1 MLISDL
7 LFGWVPLFCFSI
19 PRASASFPA
28 PLIYNLL
35 PAGQAATP
43 RHGGGVGK
51 IGNTELEWNMVILAN
66 EEREDEERKARQ
78 KGQSSSMKTAEVRMV
93 GWMPK

>member
-1 MLISDL
+1 
-7 LFGWVPLFCFSI
+7 
-19 PRASASFPA
+19 
-28 PLIYNLL
+28 
-35 PAGQAATP
+35 
-43 RHGGGVGK
+43 
-51 IGNTELEWNMVILAN
+51 MVILAN